1 MEEFIM
7 ARSFNFSL
15 DEKPIN
21 VSLIKY
27 NPVLEV
33 LANELTVNV
42 SSVDQVSSN
51 CFTLIIDDKKKTVWW
66 ARDDDAI
73 YVRFDGRTHTLSYRD
88 AISASQQA
96 GVSDNVIKA
105 DMPGIVVKTNCNVG
119 DSVKLGDVLIVIES
133 MKMQI
138 SIVAPRDG
146 VIKEVNI
153 AVNATFE
160 KNAELISLEE
170 KE

>member
-1 MEEFIM
+1 M

-21 VSLIKY
+21 VSLIKC

-88 AISASQQA
+88 AKIASQQA
-96 GVSDNVIKA
+96 GVSDNERK
-105 DMPGIVVKTNCNVG
+105 
-119 DSVKLGDVLIVIES
+119 SL
-133 MKMQI
+133 
-138 SIVAPRDG
+138 PR
-146 VIKEVNI
+146 
-153 AVNATFE
+153 
-160 KNAELISLEE
+160 ISL
-170 KE
+170 

>member
-21 VSLIKY
+21 VSLIKC

-51 CFTLIIDDKKKTVWW
+51 CFTLIIDDKK
-66 ARDDDAI
+66 
-73 YVRFDGRTHTLSYRD
+73 
-88 AISASQQA
+88 
-96 GVSDNVIKA
+96 
-105 DMPGIVVKTNCNVG
+105 
-119 DSVKLGDVLIVIES
+119 
-133 MKMQI
+133 
-138 SIVAPRDG
+138 
-146 VIKEVNI
+146 
-153 AVNATFE
+153 
-160 KNAELISLEE
+160 
-170 KE
+170 

>member
-1 MEEFIM
+1 M
-7 ARSFNFSL
+7 AQPFNFSL
-15 DEKPIN
+15 DEKSIK
-21 VSLIKY
+21 VLLIKCS
-27 NPVLEV
+27 PVLEI
-33 LANELTVNV
+33 LSNELTVNV
-42 SSVDQVSSN
+42 SSVTQVNSN
-51 CFTLIIDDKKKTVWW
+51 CFTLIVDGKKKTVWW
-66 ARDDDAI
+66 ARDDDSI
-73 YVRFDGRTHTLSYRD
+73 YIRFDGRTHTLSYQD
-88 AISASQQA
+88 AISVSQQA

-105 DMPGIVVKTNCNVG
+105 DMPGIVVKTNCNAG

-153 AVNATFE
+153 TANTSFE

-170 KE
+170 EE